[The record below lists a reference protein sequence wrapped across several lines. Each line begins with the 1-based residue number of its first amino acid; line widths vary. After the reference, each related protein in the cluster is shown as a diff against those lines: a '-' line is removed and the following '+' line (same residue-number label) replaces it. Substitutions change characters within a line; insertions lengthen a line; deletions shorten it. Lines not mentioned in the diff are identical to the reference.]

1 MSKSAVEKAQE
12 LLAKKAKK
20 ASPAKKVEGE
30 LVEEQE
36 TALVVTGLDTHEQV
50 VAVYTSETGLT
61 EQVNQVRDLVDNF
74 DHNIKNL
81 KGRNATKSLA
91 SKIGKFKAK
100 LEKVGKSLTDA
111 EKAKIEDVQATIKL
125 INKNVKDMGDALK
138 ELKIEARKPLT
149 EWEAQKEAEKQ
160 AKAQKELDEKMAL
173 LHENA
178 LFMNKEFDADR
189 EAENQRLAE
198 QAELDRIAEEKRIAD
213 KAIEDAKLEAEEIK
227 RKTEETEARLKREK
241 LEAEANAIHYW
252 YHSESDT
259 VGFVVGNEE
268 RDSIIIQGLAE
279 LCSKEKY
286 DFVIA
291 EQEKARIAE
300 QNRINAENLRIKQ
313 ENEENQRLL
322 EEQRKKEQDEQAL
335 LEQQQRE
342 QEQKRLNNEYVAK
355 VCGEL
360 KQSIM
365 FVGGVSEPQAK
376 SIVIGMRD
384 GAINTANFNNLF
396 NR

>member
-1 MSKSAVEKAQE
+1 MAKSAVEKAKE
-12 LLAKKAKK
+12 LLAKKSKEAK
-20 ASPAKKVEGE
+20 PTKKIEGE

-61 EQVNQVRDLVDNF
+61 AQVNQVRDLVNNF
-74 DHNIKNL
+74 DHNMKTL
-81 KGRNATKSLA
+81 KGRNATKTLS

-160 AKAQKELDEKMAL
+160 AKIQKELDEKMAL

-178 LFMNKEFDADR
+178 LFMNKEFDAAL
-189 EAENQRLAE
+189 EAENKRIAE

-213 KAIEDAKLEAEEIK
+213 KAIEDAKLEAERIK
-227 RKTEETEARLKREK
+227 FETAKNEERLKREK

-259 VGFVVGNEE
+259 VGFVVGNQE
-268 RDSIIIQGLAE
+268 RDSILNDGLAE

-291 EQEKARIAE
+291 EQEQARIAE
-300 QNRINAENLRIKQ
+300 MDRINAENLRIKQ
-313 ENEENQRLL
+313 ENEEQR
-322 EEQRKKEQDEQAL
+322 QKEQADQAA

-342 QEQKRLNNEYVAK
+342 QEQRRLNNEYVAK
-355 VCGEL
+355 VCGAL

-365 FVGGVSEPQAK
+365 LVGGVNEQQAK
-376 SIVIGMRD
+376 AIVIGMRD
-384 GAINTANFNNLF
+384 GAINTADFNNLF
-396 NR
+396 KK

>member
-1 MSKSAVEKAQE
+1 MAKSAVEKAKE
-12 LLAKKAKK
+12 LLAKKSKEAK
-20 ASPAKKVEGE
+20 PTKKIEGE

-61 EQVNQVRDLVDNF
+61 AQVNQVRDLVNNF
-74 DHNIKNL
+74 DHNMKNL
-81 KGRNATKSLA
+81 KGRNATKSLS

-160 AKAQKELDEKMAL
+160 AKIQKELDEKMAL

-178 LFMNKEFDADR
+178 LFMNKEFDAAL
-189 EAENQRLAE
+189 EAENKRIAE

-213 KAIEDAKLEAEEIK
+213 KAIEDAKLEAERIK
-227 RKTEETEARLKREK
+227 FETAKNEERLKREK

-259 VGFVVGNEE
+259 VGFVVGNQE
-268 RDSIIIQGLAE
+268 RDSILNDGLAE

-291 EQEKARIAE
+291 EQEQARIAE
-300 QNRINAENLRIKQ
+300 MDRINAENLRIKQ
-313 ENEENQRLL
+313 ENEEQR
-322 EEQRKKEQDEQAL
+322 QKEQADQAA

-342 QEQKRLNNEYVAK
+342 QEQRRLNNEYVAK
-355 VCGEL
+355 VCGAL

-365 FVGGVSEPQAK
+365 LVGGVNEQQAK
-376 SIVIGMRD
+376 AIVIGMRD
-384 GAINTANFNNLF
+384 GAINTADFNNLF
-396 NR
+396 KK